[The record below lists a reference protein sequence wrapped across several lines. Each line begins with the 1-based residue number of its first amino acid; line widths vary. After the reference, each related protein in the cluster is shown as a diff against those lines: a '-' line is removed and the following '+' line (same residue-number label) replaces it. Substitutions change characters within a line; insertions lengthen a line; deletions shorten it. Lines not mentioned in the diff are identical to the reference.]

1 MATTAAP
8 FGMRPVQN
16 LAARYN
22 TQGFNTYNIA
32 SGYAVDIFFGDV
44 VQLVTAGTIEKDTGT
59 TTATPIG
66 IFLGCEYTTPDLNYR
81 VWAQRWIANTVDS
94 NARALVLDDPDAVF
108 QMQADGAVAQTALG
122 ANAAIVQGTG
132 STVFGISRNSLDA
145 SSVAT
150 TATLPLRIVGFYQG
164 PESTPGDAFTDLL
177 VKWNAGHQLTNTTG
191 V

>member
-8 FGMRPVQN
+8 FGMRPVQS

-32 SGYAVDIFFGDV
+32 SGYATDIFTGDV
-44 VQLVTAGTIEKDTGT
+44 VQLVTAGTIEKDIGT
-59 TTATPIG
+59 ITATPIG

-81 VWAQRWIANTVDS
+81 VWSQRWPANTVDA
-94 NARALVLDDPDAVF
+94 NARALVVDDPDAVF
-108 QMQADGAVAQTALG
+108 QIQADGAVDQTALG
-122 ANAAIVQGTG
+122 ANAAIVQNAG
-132 STVFGISRNSLDA
+132 SVPFGLSRNALDA

-150 TATLPLRIVGFYQG
+150 TATLPLRIVDFYRG
-164 PESTPGDAFTDLL
+164 PESTVGDAFTDLL
-177 VKWNAGHQLTNTTG
+177 VKWNAGHQLNNPVG